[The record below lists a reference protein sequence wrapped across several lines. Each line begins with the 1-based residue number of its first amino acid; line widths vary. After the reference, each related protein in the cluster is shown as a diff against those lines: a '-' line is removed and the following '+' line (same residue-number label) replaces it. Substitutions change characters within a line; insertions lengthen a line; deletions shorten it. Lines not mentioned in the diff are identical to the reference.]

1 MNSDLMMVLTIG
13 AIALSGFVQ
22 SVTGFGFGLVSMS
35 LLPLLLGFE
44 GAYTIVSIMV
54 LVTCSMT
61 LMGNIKHYRWRQ
73 GLDLLISSCV
83 ALPVGFYVMVHV
95 PSEWL
100 MRGLGIFICLYS
112 LREVVMSRIRP
123 FNIPKKYGVVMGSIS
138 GMLSGAFHAGG
149 PPAVIYAYSQDWTK
163 EHIVALLQLVF
174 LIPSIIRL
182 ILVQNHGLLRT
193 DFLWTGLLAI
203 VPLVLAILGGTHVLH
218 RVKRERLRMI
228 VFVFLFVIGL
238 KYLIKA

>member
-1 MNSDLMMVLTIG
+1 MSSHISRREFLGTSTLAAAAGMSAVSARTLRAAGG
-13 AIALSGFVQ
+13 ANERLRVALVGCGVQ
-22 SVTGFGFGLVSMS
+22 GPADTQAILEVGGDAVEL
-35 LLPLLLGFE
+35 
-44 GAYTIVSIMV
+44 
-54 LVTCSMT
+54 
-61 LMGNIKHYRWRQ
+61 
-73 GLDLLISSCV
+73 V
-83 ALPVGFYVMVHV
+83 ALPVGFYAMVHI

-112 LREVVMSRIRP
+112 LREVLLSRVRP
-123 FNIPKKYGVVMGSIS
+123 FHIPRKYGVVMGSIS
-138 GMLSGAFHAGG
+138 GALSGAFHAGG

-193 DFLWTGLLAI
+193 DLLWIGLLAI
-203 VPLVLAILGGTHVLH
+203 IPLVLAILGGTHVLH

-228 VFVFLFVIGL
+228 VFVFLFVIGV